1 MNTSLMSLEQCEVE
15 YLMTEFL
22 LIFDLYCFVFEMCDV
37 SLLS

>member
-1 MNTSLMSLEQCEVE
+1 MNTSLMGLEQCEVE

-22 LIFDLYCFVFEMCDV
+22 LILDLYCFVFEMCDV

>member
-1 MNTSLMSLEQCEVE
+1 MNTSLMGLEQCEVE

-22 LIFDLYCFVFEMCDV
+22 LILDCFVFEMCDV